1 MSWVK
6 MVAINKNKYSVAVVT
21 KGNKTLYLS
30 SRDEEQGFDIQLDM
44 QGWDIIS
51 IDDIKE
57 GEQG

>member
-1 MSWVK
+1 
-6 MVAINKNKYSVAVVT
+6 MVAINKNRYSVAVAT

-30 SRDEEQGFDIQLDM
+30 SRDEEQGIDIHMDL

-57 GEQG
+57 GEKE

>member
-1 MSWVK
+1 
-6 MVAINKNKYSVAVVT
+6 MVAINKNKYSIAVAT

-30 SRDEEQGFDIQLDM
+30 QRDEEQGFDIQLNT

-57 GEQG
+57 DKKC